1 MTEVEKLYELAGV
14 EKEFDYLECHRGTSS
29 ICCPLM
35 DYESERDEECEG
47 CVNSSKM
54 QKVYSYPP
62 FTAEKQIELIK
73 WLARRT
79 HITIGLGLSWGQSD
93 DDWWTI
99 TGKKGGVGT
108 DKYRLE
114 EALVKLVINLW
125 QDLTKEEQE
134 QIREILK

>member
-1 MTEVEKLYELAGV
+1 MTEVEKLYSLAGV

-54 QKVYSYPP
+54 QEVYSYPE

-73 WLARRT
+73 WLCQKCSEFYINFT
-79 HITIGLGLSWGQSD
+79 DCEKFENWGMVY
-93 DDWWTI
+93 DWKFSVHRDSFEDCLCGFTI
-99 TGKKGGVGT
+99 T
-108 DKYRLE
+108 
-114 EALVKLVINLW
+114 LW
-125 QDLTKEEQE
+125 QDLTKEEQK

>member
-35 DYESERDEECEG
+35 DYESERDEHCEG

-54 QKVYSYPP
+54 QEVYSYPE

-73 WLARRT
+73 LLAIKGDFEYTLDIAKNTDAYYTMYFDDTRWT
-79 HITIGLGLSWGQSD
+79 CKTFEETLAGLINSMWNKL
-93 DDWWTI
+93 T
-99 TGKKGGVGT
+99 
-108 DKYRLE
+108 
-114 EALVKLVINLW
+114 EAEHN
-125 QDLTKEEQE
+125 E
-134 QIREILK
+134 IREILK